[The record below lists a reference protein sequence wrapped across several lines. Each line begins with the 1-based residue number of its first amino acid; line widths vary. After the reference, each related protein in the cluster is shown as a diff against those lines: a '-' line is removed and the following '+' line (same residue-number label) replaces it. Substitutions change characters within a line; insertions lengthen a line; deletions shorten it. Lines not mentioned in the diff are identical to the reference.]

1 VSSDLRQHIN
11 PNGSAVLSV
20 RGLRKDFPLRRSW
33 LDAALIRLR
42 GQAIPVVQAVDD
54 VSFEVYA
61 GETLGIVGESGC
73 GKTTL
78 GRTILQLLEPT
89 GGQIL
94 FEGTDLS
101 RLSGQQLRSLR
112 QSMQII
118 FQDPAAS
125 LNPRKTVEQTISR
138 ALKVAGVRTR
148 SERQSRL
155 RSLLG
160 QVSLEP
166 QVAQRYPHQLS
177 GGQKQRVSIARAL
190 ATEPDF
196 IVADEPVSSL
206 DVSVQAQILNLLI
219 RLQRERGLSML
230 FISHDLSVVRQV
242 SHRIAVMYAGQ
253 IMEIGPAQQ
262 VVDGGLHPYT
272 QQLLEA
278 VPRLHH
284 HWDFQSTAD
293 LGLRTQDGAPGGGCP
308 FASRCPEADLEA
320 CTREAPELVEVSPR
334 HQVACRLREEHFRE
348 TPSIP
353 SNR

>member
-1 VSSDLRQHIN
+1 MSSGLRQHIN
-11 PNGSAVLSV
+11 PNASAVLSV
-20 RGLRKDFPLRRSW
+20 RRLRKDFPLRRSW
-33 LDAALIRLR
+33 LDAALIRLQR
-42 GQAIPVVQAVDD
+42 QAIPVVQAVDD

-94 FEGTDLS
+94 FQGTDLS

-230 FISHDLSVVRQV
+230 FISHDLSVVRQL
-242 SHRIAVMYAGQ
+242 SDRIAVMYLGK
-253 IMEIGPAQQ
+253 IVEIAPTEDI
-262 VVDGGLHPYT
+262 VRLPRHPYT
-272 QQLLEA
+272 QSLLEA

-284 HWDFQSTAD
+284 GHLLTPELIAGEWIES
-293 LGLRTQDGAPGGGCP
+293 LSPSSGCP
-308 FASRCPEADLEA
+308 FHPRCSAQQVDE
-320 CTREAPELVEVSPR
+320 CREAVPALVEVDSG
-334 HQVACRLREEHFRE
+334 HSVACHIIRGSNEE
-348 TPSIP
+348 
-353 SNR
+353 